1 METQFYYILYI
12 PLAKS
17 QNQQLDTYMY
27 VSLPLEHRGTST
39 LPIDVAITA
48 QKTDLVIVNSKD
60 KYVTLFEL
68 SIIPLKTNI

>member
-1 METQFYYILYI
+1 
-12 PLAKS
+12 
-17 QNQQLDTYMY
+17 MY